1 MEVKELKSKGLKR
14 EFSITVSKDDLKD
27 KKIRKLQDI
36 ASKAKIDG
44 FRPGKVPT
52 SHIEKLYGQSVMV
65 EVIEEKVS
73 EASQNVLKERDLKAA
88 VKPDVKLDSD
98 MNDIIEKNKDL
109 VFTMNC
115 EVLPEIVIT
124 DFSKIKLDK
133 PVSKPQEKD
142 INDALEYLAKQNKS
156 YKEVSEKTKS
166 KDGDQVT
173 IDYVGKID
181 NIAFEG
187 GTASDANL
195 VLGSKSF
202 IDNFEE
208 QLIGLKQGDNKLVK
222 VKFPENYQSPD
233 LAGKEATF
241 DVNIKKVS
249 KAEESK
255 DSDKDKK
262 KTAADVL
269 LELDGPDADA
279 KQKVVKAKG
288 SKNVNSG
295 IVHVLATFNN
305 TIVTI
310 SDKRGNVIGWST
322 AGKMGFRGSRKSTA
336 YAAQVVSQDA
346 CRQAMGHGLK
356 EADVKV
362 KGPGSGRESAVRAVQ
377 GIGIDVKSI
386 SDVTPIP
393 HNGCRPKK
401 ARRV

>member
-1 MEVKELKSKGLKR
+1 MA
-14 EFSITVSKDDLKD
+14 D
-27 KKIRKLQDI
+27 
-36 ASKAKIDG
+36 
-44 FRPGKVPT
+44 
-52 SHIEKLYGQSVMV
+52 
-65 EVIEEKVS
+65 EEKEIPEEETPKAVEETPATE
-73 EASQNVLKERDLKAA
+73 EAPKAEEEA
-88 VKPDVKLDSD
+88 PKAEEEAPKA
-98 MNDIIEKNKDL
+98 E
-109 VFTMNC
+109 
-115 EVLPEIVIT
+115 EEAPE
-124 DFSKIKLDK
+124 
-133 PVSKPQEKD
+133 
-142 INDALEYLAKQNKS
+142 A
-156 YKEVSEKTKS
+156 
-166 KDGDQVT
+166 
-173 IDYVGKID
+173 
-181 NIAFEG
+181 
-187 GTASDANL
+187 
-195 VLGSKSF
+195 
-202 IDNFEE
+202 EE
-208 QLIGLKQGDNKLVK
+208 
-222 VKFPENYQSPD
+222 
-233 LAGKEATF
+233 EAP
-241 DVNIKKVS
+241 KAEEEAP

-262 KTAADVL
+262 RTAADVL
-269 LELDGPDADA
+269 LELDGPDADS

-310 SDKRGNVIGWST
+310 TDKRGNVIGWST

-377 GIGIDVKSI
+377 GIGIDVRSI